1 MTMLTRIVLCFFC
14 GAVTQSLAAN
24 TEQDPQDTTVGFELD
39 QSRQWLADS
48 INDLS
53 GSLDSF
59 FVNTFFGEQITEEE
73 RTGSTGR
80 LAIFSRREL
89 HSLDQVDVKFEGR
102 LKLDLPYTNE
112 RAKILFQSEDDS
124 GYTLNRDPE
133 KSVEKASY
141 FTSLRLLLKDS
152 DTWSSDFDLGVQWD
166 WPPDPFVRLRAKKQI
181 HFALVNARA
190 VQSVFYYVI
199 DGLGEKTELQF
210 DRPIDEKRLFRI
222 GAEARYMQDNDY
234 FDLDCALSLYSKMPH
249 SAMLVA
255 SLGAKGDTEQGAV
268 FKDYFVSL
276 KYRRLIY
283 KDWVYFEGTPQ
294 LEWSADRNYLI
305 LPVIMF
311 RIEAMI
317 E

>member
-1 MTMLTRIVLCFFC
+1 MMTRIVFAFLCFALS
-14 GAVTQSLAAN
+14 GLSLAEP
-24 TEQDPQDTTVGFELD
+24 EQSGQEELRESGLD

-89 HSLDQVDVKFEGR
+89 DAQSMVDVRLEGR
-102 LKLDLPYTNE
+102 LKLDLPYTNQ

-133 KSVEKASY
+133 KNVEKASY

-152 DTWSSDFDLGVQWD
+152 DSWSSDFDLGVHWD
-166 WPPDPFVRLRAKKQI
+166 IPPDPFVRLRAKKQI
-181 HFALVNARA
+181 DFSSFNIRA
-190 VQSVFYYVI
+190 VQSIFHYVI

-210 DRPIDEKRLFRI
+210 DRPIDEERLFRI
-222 GAEARYMQDNDY
+222 GVDARYMQDNDY
-234 FDLDCALSLYSKMPH
+234 FDLNYTLSLYSKMPH
-249 SAMLVA
+249 KAMLVA
-255 SLGAKGDTEQGAV
+255 RLGAKGDTDQGAV
-268 FKDYFVSL
+268 FKEYFVNL
-276 KYRRLIY
+276 KYRRLLY
-283 KDWVYFEGTPQ
+283 KDWIYFESTPQ
-294 LEWSADRNYLI
+294 LEWNADRNYLL

>member
-1 MTMLTRIVLCFFC
+1 
-14 GAVTQSLAAN
+14 LAAKTTQEPRD
-24 TEQDPQDTTVGFELD
+24 TEVGFELE

-89 HSLDQVDVKFEGR
+89 DAHSKVDVKFEGR
-102 LKLDLPYTNE
+102 LKLELPYTNK

-152 DTWSSDFDLGVQWD
+152 DSWSSDFDLGVHWD
-166 WPPDPFVRLRAKKQI
+166 LPPDPFVRLRAKKQVD
-181 HFALVNARA
+181 FAQVSVRA

-222 GAEARYMQDNDY
+222 GAEARYMQNNAYFNLDY
-234 FDLDCALSLYSKMPH
+234 ALSLYSKMPH
-249 SAMLVA
+249 NAMLVA
-255 SLGAKGDTEQGAV
+255 NLGAKGDTEQGAV
-268 FKDYFVSL
+268 FKEYFVSL

-283 KDWVYFEGTPQ
+283 KDWIYIESTPQ
-294 LEWSADRNYLI
+294 LEWNADRNYLL